1 MWYVAFE
8 FLRINRYLT
17 FSLFT
22 FGFQRG
28 GRGGNGVSKNQIGTR
43 GSDKV
48 AMRICV
54 YMAFQFLLGL
64 PFVRKLTAKYYLMF
78 VCGTDHTSTSRR
90 GDSFSRRGAA
100 LFCSK

>member
-8 FLRINRYLT
+8 FLGINRYLT

-54 YMAFQFLLGL
+54 DMPFSIFIGFTFCKKTDSHIL
-64 PFVRKLTAKYYLMF
+64 PYVRMWNRSHKYQ
-78 VCGTDHTSTSRR
+78 
-90 GDSFSRRGAA
+90 
-100 LFCSK
+100 